1 MMINLL
7 EDESA
12 NTSSQTHNASLI
24 HPTTAAGYLPQR
36 STGATQ
42 AVPSFGEDSTQG
54 IPSLGEGSG
63 STSVAGNRTSDLD
76 SLNSIYSPRLTPSQI
91 KSVYELYGESLELS
105 SGCLADGPST
115 ASIIKQ
121 MKKMAEEFT
130 VIKVRVDEDDLWSD
144 LVSFYK
150 SAGPNAAGH
159 CVRIRLLDQPPI
171 DTGGVRRQIYTQTL
185 KEFEEIHVRPFYSAE
200 ARSSGMF
207 RVLGV
212 MVGHSIQ
219 QDGIG
224 FPYLSPLC
232 FDYIALGEEHALQ
245 HCSLNDVNDFAK
257 DFIVKVHVHVC
268 V

>member
-1 MMINLL
+1 M
-7 EDESA
+7 
-12 NTSSQTHNASLI
+12 
-24 HPTTAAGYLPQR
+24 
-36 STGATQ
+36 
-42 AVPSFGEDSTQG
+42 
-54 IPSLGEGSG
+54 
-63 STSVAGNRTSDLD
+63 
-76 SLNSIYSPRLTPSQI
+76 
-91 KSVYELYGESLELS
+91 YELYGESLELS

-121 MKKMAEEFT
+121 MKKMSEEFP
-130 VIKVRVDEDDLWSD
+130 VIKVRVDEDDSWSD

-150 SAGPNAAGH
+150 SAGPSAAGH
-159 CVRIRLLDQPPI
+159 RVRICLLDQPPL
-171 DTGGVRRQIYTQTL
+171 DTGGVRCQIYTQTL
-185 KEFEEIHVRPFYSAE
+185 KEFAGNKYVRLFECQPNRLRPFYSAE

-207 RVLGV
+207 RVLGM

-245 HCSLNDVNDFAK
+245 HYSLNDVNDFGK

-268 V
+268 VWM